1 MAKQSIA
8 TAYVQIIPTTDGIKN
23 ELDSQLG
30 GASETA
36 GKSAGGKFGAIF
48 KKAIVAAGI
57 GMALK
62 SAINEGAALQQS
74 LGGVETLFKDSA
86 DKVIAN
92 AQNAYKTAG
101 LSANEYME
109 TVTSFS
115 ASLLQSLGGDTNA
128 AANVAD
134 TALQDMSDNA
144 NKFGT
149 DMQSI
154 QNAYQGFAK
163 QNYTMLDNLKLGY
176 GGTKTEMERL
186 LADASKLSGQKY
198 DIGNLSD
205 VYEAIH
211 VIQGELGV
219 TGTTAKEAATTFTG
233 SFNTMKSAAQNVLAS
248 LTLGED
254 VKPAL
259 TALGDSVK
267 TFLTGNLLPMV
278 TNILLA
284 LPDMLPD
291 LVLTITDTLADLS
304 PQLVE
309 AAFNLVWAIIK
320 NAPKMMLSLVN
331 MVGTILASV
340 LKKIGSYVSA
350 VVEIGKNLVKGLWN
364 GINNKVQWLKDKIK
378 GFTQTALNAIKDF
391 FGIHSP
397 SRETAWMGEMLN
409 RGLAQGI
416 TGSIGIV
423 ERAMGDVASV
433 TLGEIN
439 PMAYGE
445 ISAATNS
452 NADVIGAIN
461 RVEKLLGGIGIY
473 LDGDTLVGG
482 IQSRIDD
489 ALGQNT
495 RNSNRL
501 ALA

>member
-30 GASETA
+30 GASE
-36 GKSAGGKFGAIF
+36 SAGRNAGGRFGAVF
-48 KKAIVAAGI
+48 KKAIAAAGI
-57 GMALK
+57 GVALK

-74 LGGVETLFKDSA
+74 LGGVETLFKENA

-115 ASLLQSLGGDTNA
+115 ASLLQSLGGDTNKA
-128 AANVAD
+128 ADAAD

-176 GGTKTEMERL
+176 GGTKAEMERL
-186 LADASKLSGQKY
+186 LADAEKLSGQKY

-205 VYEAIH
+205 VYGAIH
-211 VIQGELGV
+211 VIQDELGV
-219 TGTTAKEAATTFTG
+219 TGTTAKEAATTFSG
-233 SFNTMKSAAQNVLAS
+233 SFASMKSAAQNVLAS
-248 LTLGED
+248 LALGED

-267 TFLTGNLLPMV
+267 TFLTGNLIPMV
-278 TNILLA
+278 KNILLA
-284 LPDMLPD
+284 LPDILPD
-291 LVLTITDTLADLS
+291 VVLTITDTLTELA

-309 AAFNLVWAIIK
+309 AGFKLFVSLIKDLPKII
-320 NAPKMMLSLVN
+320 LSLVN
-331 MVGTILASV
+331 ATGSILAAI
-340 LKKIGSYVSA
+340 LGKLGEGVSK
-350 VVEIGKNLVKGLWN
+350 VFEIGGNLVTGLWN
-364 GINNKVQWLKDKIK
+364 GISDKVQWLKDKIK

-397 SRETAWMGEMLN
+397 SKETAWMGEMLSK
-409 RGLAQGI
+409 GLAQGI

-439 PMAYGE
+439 PTAYGE
-445 ISAATNS
+445 ISTTANNNT
-452 NADVIGAIN
+452 DVISAIS
-461 RVEKLLGGIGIY
+461 RIESLLSGVGLY
-473 LDGDTLVGG
+473 LDGETLVGG
-482 IQSRIDD
+482 IINRVDSG
-489 ALGQNT
+489 LGGLSTTT
-495 RNSNRL
+495 RQLSL
-501 ALA
+501 A

>member
-1 MAKQSIA
+1 M
-8 TAYVQIIPTTDGIKN
+8 
-23 ELDSQLG
+23 
-30 GASETA
+30 
-36 GKSAGGKFGAIF
+36 
-48 KKAIVAAGI
+48 
-57 GMALK
+57 
-62 SAINEGAALQQS
+62 
-74 LGGVETLFKDSA
+74 
-86 DKVIAN
+86 
-92 AQNAYKTAG
+92 
-101 LSANEYME
+101 
-109 TVTSFS
+109 
-115 ASLLQSLGGDTNA
+115 
-128 AANVAD
+128 
-134 TALQDMSDNA
+134 
-144 NKFGT
+144 
-149 DMQSI
+149 
-154 QNAYQGFAK
+154 
-163 QNYTMLDNLKLGY
+163 KLGY
-176 GGTKTEMERL
+176 GGTKQEMERL
-186 LADASKLSGQKY
+186 LADASKLSGQKF
-198 DIGNLSD
+198 DISSYAD
-205 VYEAIH
+205 VAEAIH
-211 VIQGELGV
+211 VVQTEMHISGLTAEEAAAAVASGAM
-219 TGTTAKEAATTFTG
+219 TEEEAFEAMGTTAKEAATTFTG

>member
-8 TAYVQIIPTTDGIKN
+8 SAFVQIVPTTDGIKGQL
-23 ELDSQLG
+23 EEQLG
-30 GASETA
+30 GASESA

-48 KKAIVAAGI
+48 KKAIAAAGI

-74 LGGVETLFKDSA
+74 LGGVETLFKENA

-115 ASLLQSLGGDTNA
+115 ASLLQSLGGDTNKA
-128 AANVAD
+128 AASAD
-134 TALQDMSDNA
+134 SALQDMSDNA

-154 QNAYQGFAK
+154 QNAYQGFARG
-163 QNYTMLDNLKLGY
+163 QYQLLDNLKLGY

-233 SFNTMKSAAQNVLAS
+233 SFNAMKSAAQNVLAS

-259 TALGDSVK
+259 TALGDSVN
-267 TFLTGNLLPMV
+267 TFLTGNLIPMIKNV
-278 TNILLA
+278 LLA
-284 LPDMLPD
+284 LPDILPD
-291 LVLTITDTLADLS
+291 LVLTITDTLAELA

-309 AAFNLVWAIIK
+309 AGFKLFVSLIK
-320 NAPKMMLSLVN
+320 NLPKIILSLVN
-331 MVGTILASV
+331 AAGSIVAAV
-340 LKKIGSYVSA
+340 LGKLGEGFSKVFE
-350 VVEIGKNLVKGLWN
+350 VGKNLVEGLWE
-364 GINNKVQWLKDKIK
+364 GINNTVDWIVDKIK
-378 GFTQTALNAIKDF
+378 GFTQTALGAIKDF

-397 SRETAWMGEMLN
+397 SKETAWMGEMLN

-423 ERAMGDVASV
+423 ERAMGNVASV

-439 PMAYGE
+439 PTTYGE
-445 ISAATNS
+445 ISATANS
-452 NADVIGAIN
+452 NAEVIGAIN
-461 RVEKLLGGIGIY
+461 RVERLLSGVGIY

-482 IQSRIDD
+482 IQSRVDD